1 MKKFSL
7 LLATLLVAT
16 TLSAQQNKWRT
27 ISASSCGFNTQ
38 FSFTSGHQYTDHLF
52 FGFGFGLDKT
62 TVMNVTINDHTTGES
77 TEFSVGGLAIPI
89 YADGKWR
96 IFDSWLS
103 PSLRLRTGALVNL
116 HMPGIGVFAT
126 PEIGLDISRYFSITW
141 GWNGHLLYTPDY
153 GWYHMTATPLVG
165 VSVRF

>member
-27 ISASSCGFNTQ
+27 ISASSCVVNSH

-52 FGFGFGLDKT
+52 FGFGFGIDKT
-62 TVMNVTINDHTTGES
+62 ARFNITYDALTIEA
-77 TEFSVGGLAIPI
+77 GGFAVPVFV
-89 YADGKWR
+89 DGKWR
-96 IFDSWLS
+96 IFDTWLA
-103 PSLRLRTGALVNL
+103 PSLRMRTGAIFNVTMRGAGLFIN
-116 HMPGIGVFAT
+116 
-126 PEIGLDISRYFSITW
+126 PEIGLDISRYFTLTW
-141 GWNGHLLYTPDY
+141 GWNGQLLYTDAC
-153 GWYHMTATPLVG
+153 GWYRMTATPLVG